1 MGVETA
7 GLAAA
12 AATFLSVWL
21 GHVAVR
27 FLEYRVAR
35 LWMARA
41 LFGAAGLACVG
52 ASLACT
58 CANGSTELG
67 IFGLVFLYDILEL
80 GRQEGRVRE
89 GRARANPDNPRHRE
103 VYAAGKALILDL
115 FDREPAPPVYRETR
129 RGAGKGAGS

>member
-1 MGVETA
+1 MAMETA

-41 LFGAAGLACVG
+41 LFGVAGAACVA
-52 ASLACT
+52 ASLACS
-58 CANGSTELG
+58 CPNGSVEFG
-67 IFGLVFLYDILEL
+67 IFGLVFLFDILEL

-89 GRARANPDNPRHRE
+89 GRARANPDNPRHRP
-103 VYAAGKALILDL
+103 VFASGKALSADL
-115 FDREPAPPVYRETR
+115 FDREPAPPAYR
-129 RGAGKGAGS
+129 RGASRSGGGEGS